1 MAKILLVDDDNQIK
15 EVLRQMIVREGY
27 KGVDASDSKIGMR
40 SLREVPADLV
50 ILDLL
55 MPEKDGLEAIIEL
68 RHDFPDVKIIAIS
81 GEGSIGAWDYLNMA
95 KALGA
100 QSTLYKPFSMKELL
114 KSVQE
119 LIGNDKAHEKY
130 GERQK

>member
-1 MAKILLVDDDNQIK
+1 MAKILLVDDDDQIR
-15 EVLRQMIVREGY
+15 ELLRQMIVREGY
-27 KGVDASDSKIGMR
+27 KVVDAPDGKIGMR

-50 ILDLL
+50 ILYLL
-55 MPEKDGLEAIIEL
+55 MPGKDGLEAIIEL
-68 RHDFPDVKIIAIS
+68 RHDFLDVKIIAIS
-81 GEGSIGAWDYLNMA
+81 GEVSIGADDYLNMV

-119 LIGNDKAHEKY
+119 LIGNDKAH
-130 GERQK
+130 